1 LTRYEKSARHDEI
14 YKFLFDKGVISKLD
28 VTNIANMKPGSEK
41 MQHFKAINGTN
52 TIAKVRFLT
61 ILEQGSYFGP
71 AKSGNFW
78 VGLEFGRQSK
88 GNLVGKFGNFGGSG
102 KSGISVCRNSHPKK
116 NLTQGKHMLSK
127 HQPTPVFPKYS
138 AID

>member
-1 LTRYEKSARHDEI
+1 
-14 YKFLFDKGVISKLD
+14 
-28 VTNIANMKPGSEK
+28 MKPGSEK

-52 TIAKVRFLT
+52 TIAKVLFLT
-61 ILEQGSYFGP
+61 ILEQGSYCGP

-102 KSGISVCRNSHPKK
+102 KSGFSEIRGKTKNFCRNSHPA
-116 NLTQGKHMLSK
+116 
-127 HQPTPVFPKYS
+127 YS
-138 AID
+138 FKTNSFYKQI